1 MGGDNTARLNA
12 SLGMKHLALP
22 ENIRD
27 LLVKYLAQRPWQEVA
42 QIMPILTALPEVP
55 GSDKENTDP

>member
-1 MGGDNTARLNA
+1 MGGDN
-12 SLGMKHLALP
+12 MKHLALP